1 MIKVTRTV
9 TLDGTNKTDYD
20 AIVKHLTETNSEAQG
35 WELRKEPLINRVT
48 AIKKEE
54 LTQI

>member
-54 LTQI
+54 LT